1 MVGGAASMIGDSV
14 MSKASKLALIVWWF
28 NSGFVLSVSVWMC
41 RLLLA
46 ANGVHRA
53 PQSWAGHGRLDSKP
67 KADDGG
73 LRPSILC
80 FQGPVIYTGPT
91 NMARNA
97 AVSLAANPPAASS
110 YHIISYH
117 IICVRI
123 RTPVDHVS
131 PANQLVR
138 RVAIFAYF
146 FFSYKLLYLCDIL

>member
-1 MVGGAASMIGDSV
+1 MIRDFFFPTMVGVTAYMIVDLWCRS
-14 MSKASKLALIVWWF
+14 LAVIVWWF

-53 PQSWAGHGRLDSKP
+53 PQRWAGHGRLDSKP

-110 YHIISYH
+110 YHIISYASGSG
-117 IICVRI
+117 RQWTMF
-123 RTPVDHVS
+123 R
-131 PANQLVR
+131 QL
-138 RVAIFAYF
+138 IN
-146 FFSYKLLYLCDIL
+146 